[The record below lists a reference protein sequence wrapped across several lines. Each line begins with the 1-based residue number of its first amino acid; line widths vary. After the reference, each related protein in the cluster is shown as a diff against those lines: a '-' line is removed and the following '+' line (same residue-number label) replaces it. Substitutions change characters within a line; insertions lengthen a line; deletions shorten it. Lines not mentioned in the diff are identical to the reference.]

1 MASAL
6 SFPFTSDFIVSS
18 SIFPKQSLTV
28 PLFPLQ
34 PLSSSSLKLVFRSA
48 IKASS
53 SSSSSSSAASVPE
66 TVIEPVPSRSFSSNS
81 VRDSRNEDS
90 ASSSSSSSSKL
101 VLVVGGSG
109 GVGNDSLLSVFLFIL
124 SCKRNFIL
132 WNFVMICLLNELTVI
147 NEECQYCTCTIIVY
161 LIYF

>member
-1 MASAL
+1 MNSVQQNPRSLQPSMASAL

-18 SIFPKQSLTV
+18 SIFPKQSLSV
-28 PLFPLQ
+28 PLLPLQ

-81 VRDSRNEDS
+81 VRDFRNEDS
-90 ASSSSSSSSKL
+90 ASSSSSSSKL

-124 SCKRNFIL
+124 SCRRNFIL
-132 WNFVMICLLNELTVI
+132 
-147 NEECQYCTCTIIVY
+147 
-161 LIYF
+161 